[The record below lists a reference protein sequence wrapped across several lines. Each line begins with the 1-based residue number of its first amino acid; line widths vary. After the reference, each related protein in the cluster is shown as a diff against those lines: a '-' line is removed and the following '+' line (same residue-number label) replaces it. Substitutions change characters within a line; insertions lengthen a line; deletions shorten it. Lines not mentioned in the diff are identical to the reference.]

1 MLRLAGIE
9 ITEESLLEL
18 VVRLRRADLDDQAD
32 RIVDALMSMQTEVTL
47 THPDRVA
54 VLTVLD
60 EPPAG
65 LEELRATLEADRDAR
80 VRDGLM

>member
-47 THPDRVA
+47 THPDRGAILA
-54 VLTVLD
+54 VLD
-60 EPPAG
+60 DPPAD
-65 LEELRATLEADRDAR
+65 LTELRAGLSQDVARARDA
-80 VRDGLM
+80 LA